1 MNKSKEQKRGQQN
14 KPQCKVL
21 FMPNKRRVLCISYD
35 ESLLV
40 TRKLILEQAGFE
52 VTAALGF
59 AEAME
64 ACKSQPGFELIVI
77 GHSMPRKDKTA
88 LIHTLRS
95 MQCDAPVLSVR
106 RHNDP
111 PLPEADYSVDSY
123 DGPRVFTDAAE
134 RAIQTRKAKS
144 A

>member
-1 MNKSKEQKRGQQN
+1 MNIRKKEKRGQKSRKN
-14 KPQCKVL
+14 CKVL

-40 TRKLILEQAGFE
+40 TRKMILEHAGFE

-64 ACKSQPGFELIVI
+64 VCRNEPGFELIVI

-88 LIHTLRS
+88 VIQTLRS
-95 MQCDAPVLSVR
+95 MRCDAPVLSVR

-123 DGPRVFTDAAE
+123 DGPEVFTAAVE
-134 RAIQTRKAKS
+134 RAIRRRAKS

>member
-1 MNKSKEQKRGQQN
+1 MSMHNKEKRGQESKRN
-14 KPQCKVL
+14 CKVL
-21 FMPNKRRVLCISYD
+21 FMQNKRRVLCISYD
-35 ESLLV
+35 ESLLL
-40 TRKLILEQAGFE
+40 TRKMILEQAGFE
-52 VTAALGF
+52 VTPALGF

-64 ACKSQPGFELIVI
+64 ACRNEPGFELIVI

-88 LIHTLRS
+88 IIHTLRS
-95 MQCDAPVLSVR
+95 MQCNAPVLSVR

-123 DGPRVFTDAAE
+123 DGPKVFTAAAE
-134 RAIQTRKAKS
+134 KAIQGEAKS

>member
-1 MNKSKEQKRGQQN
+1 MSIRGKQKRGQESKKN
-14 KPQCKVL
+14 CKVL

-64 ACKSQPGFELIVI
+64 ACKNHQTFELIVI

-88 LIHTLRS
+88 LIQTLRS
-95 MQCDAPVLSVR
+95 MQCDAPVLSIR
-106 RHNDP
+106 RHGDP

-123 DGPRVFTDAAE
+123 DGPQVFSAAAE
-134 RAIQTRKAKS
+134 KAIQGKAKS

>member
-1 MNKSKEQKRGQQN
+1 MSIREKEKQGQEG
-14 KPQCKVL
+14 KTTCKVL
-21 FMPNKRRVLCISYD
+21 FMPNKKRVLCVSYD
-35 ESLLV
+35 ESLLL
-40 TRKLILEQAGFE
+40 TRKMILEQAGFE

-64 ACKSQPGFELIVI
+64 ICESDPGFELIVI

-88 LIHTLRS
+88 VIHTLRA
-95 MQCDAPVLSVR
+95 MRCNAPVLSVR

-123 DGPRVFTDAAE
+123 DGPKIFTAACE
-134 RAIQTRKAKS
+134 EAIRGRAKA